1 MGRGKYWCLMR
12 GRKEDLGDCRAQ
24 IGRRGEIGPSGGGA
38 GWHCLGVPGGD
49 WKQEDQEAP

>member
-1 MGRGKYWCLMR
+1 MR
-12 GRKEDLGDCRAQ
+12 VRKEDLGDCRAQ